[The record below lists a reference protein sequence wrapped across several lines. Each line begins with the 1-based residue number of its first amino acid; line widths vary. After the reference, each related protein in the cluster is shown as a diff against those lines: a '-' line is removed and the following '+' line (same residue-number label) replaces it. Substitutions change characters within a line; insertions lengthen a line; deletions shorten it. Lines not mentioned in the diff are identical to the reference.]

1 MIRLGYRA
9 MAVMITGILTI
20 CLYGYSAQ
28 AHDGEKDDLGKSKR
42 GKGYQ
47 ITFAELDIDNDG
59 MITAEDIEVYHKER
73 FNNIDLNG
81 DGLISEEEWTSNLDD
96 QISERRKSRISRMF
110 DKIDDND
117 DGMISADEMPAKRM
131 DFDRMLK
138 KLDRDGDG
146 AISEDEFNEARSMN
160 KKGNWKSE
168 KRGNKKYKDE

>member
-1 MIRLGYRA
+1 MIRLGFRA
-9 MAVMITGILTI
+9 MGVMITGILTI

-28 AHDGEKDDLGKSKR
+28 ANDSEKGDFGKSMR
-42 GKGYQ
+42 GMGYQ
-47 ITFAELDIDNDG
+47 ITFEELDIDNDG
-59 MITAEDIEVYHKER
+59 MITAEDIEVHHEER

-96 QISERRKSRISRMF
+96 QISERRKSHISRMF
-110 DKIDDND
+110 DKIDVND
-117 DGMISADEMPAKRM
+117 DGMISSDEMPAKRM

-146 AISEDEFNEARSMN
+146 AISEDEFNEARSMD

>member
-1 MIRLGYRA
+1 MIRLGFRA
-9 MAVMITGILTI
+9 MAVTITGILTI

-28 AHDGEKDDLGKSKR
+28 ADDDKKGNFGKSKW

-47 ITFAELDIDNDG
+47 ITFTELDIDNDG

-73 FNNIDLNG
+73 FKSIDLNG
-81 DGLISEEEWTSNLDD
+81 DGLISEEEWSSKLGH

-117 DGMISADEMPAKRM
+117 DGMISPDKMPAKRM

-146 AISEDEFNEARSMN
+146 AISEAEFNEARSMD

-168 KRGNKKYKDE
+168 KRGNKKYKGE

>member
-1 MIRLGYRA
+1 MIRLGFRA
-9 MAVMITGILTI
+9 MAVMFTGILAI
-20 CLYGYSAQ
+20 CLYGYSAH
-28 AHDGEKDDLGKSKR
+28 ADDSRKGNFGKSKW

-47 ITFAELDIDNDG
+47 ITFAELDTNNDG
-59 MITAEDIEVYHKER
+59 MITAEDIENYHEER

-81 DGLISEEEWTSNLDD
+81 DGMISEEEWSSKLDD

-117 DGMISADEMPAKRM
+117 DGMISSDEMPAKRM

-146 AISEDEFNEARSMN
+146 AISETEFNEARSMD

-168 KRGNKKYKDE
+168 KRGNKKYKGE